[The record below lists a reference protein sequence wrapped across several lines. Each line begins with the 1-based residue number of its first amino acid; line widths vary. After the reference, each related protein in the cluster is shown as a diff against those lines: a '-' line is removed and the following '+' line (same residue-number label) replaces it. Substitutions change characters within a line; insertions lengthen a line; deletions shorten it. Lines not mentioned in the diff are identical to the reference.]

1 MGDSFGLDL
10 SELNKLAADLGT
22 VAGKAGPKLRSAIE
36 YTSVE
41 VKKGAQQK
49 VGRRKHFKQAA
60 AGIDYEVKSGLTGI
74 EAEVGYSKDR
84 SDAAKLGNLVE
95 FGAPGS
101 KNALTP
107 GNELQR
113 SLKENEGDFLTG
125 IEKAAGDALRKRG
138 L

>member
-1 MGDSFGLDL
+1 MTGFDDL
-10 SELNKLAADLGT
+10 YRLAADLDAVPAET
-22 VAGKAGPKLRSAIE
+22 VPNLKKALGITSGK
-36 YTSVE
+36 
-41 VKKGAQQK
+41 VKKAAQAK
-49 VGRRKHFKQAA
+49 VKARKHFKQAA
-60 AGIDYEVKSGLTGI
+60 AGIDYEVKAARDGL
-74 EAEVGYSKDR
+74 EADVGYNKDR
-84 SDAAKLGNLVE
+84 SDTAKLGNLVE

-113 SLKENEGDFLTG
+113 SLKENEADFLTG

>member
-1 MGDSFGLDL
+1 MSGFDDL
-10 SELNKLAADLGT
+10 YRLAADLDAVPAET
-22 VAGKAGPKLRSAIE
+22 VPNLKKALGVTSGK
-36 YTSVE
+36 
-41 VKKGAQQK
+41 VKKAAQAK
-49 VGRRKHFKQAA
+49 VRGRKHFKQAA
-60 AGIDYEVKSGLTGI
+60 AGIDYEVKSSLTGI
-74 EAEVGYSKDR
+74 EAEVGYDKDR
-84 SDAAKLGNLVE
+84 NEPAKLGNLVE

-113 SLKENEGDFLTG
+113 SLKENEADFLTG